1 MRFPLFISS
10 SLVASAVIACLVAL
24 VERARADG
32 PPPLPPEAYAA
43 CESKSQGE
51 ARTVQLRDREI
62 HGTCAPDRE
71 GKRLFC
77 RPSDM
82 PPPPPEGAFEELVP
96 PM

>member
-1 MRFPLFISS
+1 MKFPLLLSS
-10 SLVASAVIACLVAL
+10 SLVASAATVSLVAL
-24 VERARADG
+24 VQRARADG

-43 CESKSQGE
+43 CESKSEGE
-51 ARTVQLRDREI
+51 ACTVQLRDREI

-82 PPPPPEGAFEELVP
+82 PPPPPEGALEELLA